1 MGLGRKFTATT
12 SPGRGILDVSLASM
26 LEKEIRDERD
36 GNFTSFDVFIS
47 SIPCRNMAVEE
58 GRSTS
63 RRRPKLIHLHDSQ
76 YDTQRHFYNIPERNL
91 D

>member
-1 MGLGRKFTATT
+1 MGLGRKFIATT
-12 SPGRGILDVSLASM
+12 FPGRGILDVSLAST

-36 GNFTSFDVFIS
+36 GNFTSFDVFIP
-47 SIPCRNMAVEE
+47 SIPCRNTAMEE

-63 RRRPKLIHLHDSQ
+63 RGRPQLLHLYDSQ
-76 YDTQRHFYNIPERNL
+76 YDTQRHFYNIPDRNL